1 MRVVRESDLRGS
13 TLLEVAVALGIMATC
28 ALGLMST
35 HLGTARHAQVAQ
47 VRERAAF
54 AASAFAE
61 ALRAAGGAGP
71 TTAAT
76 DKGKALTAAIL
87 PDGQS
92 STSSAGGDASI
103 ATVSW
108 AAARFVAAPG
118 SAVPSRAASCIEA
131 TVPEGRDCVA
141 LAFLR

>member
-1 MRVVRESDLRGS
+1 MRVVSERDLRGS

-35 HLGTARHAQVAQ
+35 HLGMARHAQVAQ
-47 VRERAAF
+47 ARERAAF

-76 DKGKALTAAIL
+76 DSGH
-87 PDGQS
+87 
-92 STSSAGGDASI
+92 SA
-103 ATVSW
+103 
-108 AAARFVAAPG
+108 RR
-118 SAVPSRAASCIEA
+118 AVLHVER
-131 TVPEGRDCVA
+131 GR
-141 LAFLR
+141 